1 MGRAKKNMMKR
12 LSIEELVD
20 IYLNSDGETEKAARS
35 EIENRYW
42 EEYEVRK
49 EILLKLIAYEN
60 EKSWRLVICLPLYNI
75 YDNDYIE
82 VFKAMA
88 EADFLTWVKRI
99 KCHWAF
105 LGEEAKRI
113 LEQRCPQKYSLNH
126 YYRFDEAT
134 YFLLFFCSVM
144 NSDFTINQ
152 EVAGQVSDYLAEYNS
167 AKRRSMRVPIDDCYV
182 YEMVEDVYSRMTQ
195 DLDSGQYNDEQK
207 HALQC
212 LFRFEQKLIFSGSD
226 NMPGLYDKLDSFN
239 NTFHLDYSFVRT
251 GIEFLGLLK
260 WKHVNP
266 EWLEEYAISL
276 SQSMLKNISKYI
288 RIEIEYLQEELR
300 RFVSEERYEEVTPLE
315 AWQEYKRSMEKP
327 LSCSPELL
335 QKVLSLHPE
344 LKCLIGDIDDCQQ
357 ENADASAQDV
367 DSSPATLDDQFFQ
380 TDSDAPF

>member
-12 LSIEELVD
+12 LSIDELID
-20 IYLNSDGETEKAARS
+20 IYLNCDGEKKEAARS

-60 EKSWRLVICLPLYNI
+60 EKSWRFVICLPFYNI

-88 EADFLTWVKRI
+88 EADFLTWVKRLGGN
-99 KCHWAF
+99 WSD

-113 LEQRCPQKYSLNH
+113 LEQRQPQKYSFYH

-134 YFLLFFCSVM
+134 YFLLFACCVR
-144 NSDFTINQ
+144 NNDFTIDQ
-152 EVAGQVSDYLAEYNS
+152 EVVEQVSDYLAEYNS
-167 AKRRSMRVPIDDCYV
+167 AKRRSMRAPIGDCYV

-226 NMPGLYDKLDSFN
+226 NMLGLYDKLDSFN

-266 EWLEEYAISL
+266 EWLEEYAVSL

-327 LSCSPELL
+327 LPRDSEEA
-335 QKVLSLHPE
+335 QKILSMHPE
-344 LKCLIGDIDDCQQ
+344 LKCLIGDIDDCQH
-357 ENADASAQDV
+357 EDADASAQDV
-367 DSSPATLDDQFFQ
+367 DSSPATLDDQFFM

>member
-1 MGRAKKNMMKR
+1 MSRAKKNMMKR
-12 LSIEELVD
+12 LSIDELVD
-20 IYLNSDGETEKAARS
+20 TYLNSDGETEEAARS
-35 EIENRYW
+35 ELENRYW

-49 EILLKLIAYEN
+49 EILLKLVAYEN

-88 EADFLTWVKRI
+88 EADILTWVKRT
-99 KCHWAF
+99 KCYWSF

-113 LEQRCPQKYSLNH
+113 LEQRQPQKYSFNH
-126 YYRFDEAT
+126 NYRFDEAT
-134 YFLLFFCSVM
+134 YFLLFACCVR
-144 NSDFTINQ
+144 NNDFTIDQ
-152 EVAGQVSDYLAEYNS
+152 EVVEQVSDYLAERDS
-167 AKRRSMRVPIDDCYV
+167 GFRERMEAPIGDCYV

-212 LFRFEQKLIFSGSD
+212 LFRFEQKLIFSGFD

-239 NTFHLDYSFVRT
+239 RTFHIDYSIVRT
-251 GIEFLGLLK
+251 GIELMNNLK
-260 WKHVNP
+260 RKHVNP
-266 EWLEEYAISL
+266 EWLEEYAVSL

-335 QKVLSLHPE
+335 RKMLSLHPE

-357 ENADASAQDV
+357 ENADASAQDIG
-367 DSSPATLDDQFFQ
+367 SSPATLDDQFFQ

>member
-1 MGRAKKNMMKR
+1 MMKR

-20 IYLNSDGETEKAARS
+20 IYLNSDGETEKTACS
-35 EIENRYW
+35 EIEDRYW
-42 EEYEVRK
+42 EEYEVRR
-49 EILLKLIAYEN
+49 EILLKLVASEKD
-60 EKSWRLVICLPLYNI
+60 KSWRLVIGLPPVWG
-75 YDNDYIE
+75 DEYID
-82 VFKAMA
+82 VFRAMA
-88 EADFLTWVKRI
+88 EAGILTWVKR
-99 KCHWAF
+99 WGSYWSY

-113 LEQRCPQKYSLNH
+113 LEQKHPQIYTFNH
-126 YYRFDEAT
+126 YYSFSDAA
-134 YFLLFFCSVM
+134 YFLLFACCVR
-144 NSDFTINQ
+144 NNDFTIDQ
-152 EVAGQVSDYLAEYNS
+152 EVVEQVSDYLAERDS
-167 AKRRSMRVPIDDCYV
+167 GFRERMKAPIGDCPV
-182 YEMVEDVYSRMTQ
+182 YEMVEDVYSRMIQ

-226 NMPGLYDKLDSFN
+226 NMLGLYVNLDSFN
-239 NTFHLDYSFVRT
+239 DTFHQDYSIVRT

-266 EWLEEYAISL
+266 EWLEEYAVSL

-315 AWQEYKRSMEKP
+315 AWQEYKRSIEEP

-335 QKVLSLHPE
+335 QKMLSLHPE
-344 LKCLIGDIDDCQQ
+344 LKCLIGDIDDCQH

-367 DSSPATLDDQFFQ
+367 DSSPATLDEQFFQ

>member
-20 IYLNSDGETEKAARS
+20 TYLNNDGETEKAARS

-42 EEYEVRK
+42 EEYEVRR
-49 EILLKLIAYEN
+49 EILLKLVAYEN
-60 EKSWRLVICLPLYNI
+60 EKSWRLVIVLPPV
-75 YDNDYIE
+75 YDNEYID
-82 VFKAMA
+82 VFRAMA
-88 EADFLTWVKRI
+88 EDDILTWVKR
-99 KCHWAF
+99 WGSSWSF

-113 LEQRCPQKYSLNH
+113 LEQRQPQKYSFNH
-126 YYRFDEAT
+126 NYRFDEAT

-167 AKRRSMRVPIDDCYV
+167 AKRRSMLVPIDDCYV

-226 NMPGLYDKLDSFN
+226 NMLGLYVNLDSFN
-239 NTFHLDYSFVRT
+239 RIFHIDYSIVRT

-266 EWLEEYAISL
+266 EWLEEYAVSL

-344 LKCLIGDIDDCQQ
+344 LKCLIGDIDDCRQKS
-357 ENADASAQDV
+357 ADPPAQNV
-367 DSSPATLDDQFFQ
+367 DPPPATLDDQFFQ

>member
-20 IYLNSDGETEKAARS
+20 TYLNSDGETEEAARS

-49 EILLKLIAYEN
+49 EIILKLIAYEN

-88 EADFLTWVKRI
+88 ETDFLTWVKRT
-99 KCHWAF
+99 KCYWSF

-113 LEQRCPQKYSLNH
+113 LEQRQPQKYSFNH
-126 YYRFDEAT
+126 YYRFDDAA

-144 NSDFTINQ
+144 NSDFTIDQ
-152 EVAGQVSDYLAEYNS
+152 EVVEQVSDYLAERDS
-167 AKRRSMRVPIDDCYV
+167 GFRERMEAPIGDCNV

-207 HALQC
+207 YALQC

-226 NMPGLYDKLDSFN
+226 NMLGLYYKLDSFN
-239 NTFHLDYSFVRT
+239 RTFHIDYSIVRT
-251 GIEFLGLLK
+251 GIELMDNLK
-260 WKHVNP
+260 RKHVNP
-266 EWLEEYAISL
+266 EWLEEYAVSL

-315 AWQEYKRSMEKP
+315 AWQEYKRSMEKSLP
-327 LSCSPELL
+327 RDSEEAQKILSM
-335 QKVLSLHPE
+335 HPE
-344 LKCLIGDIDDCQQ
+344 LKSL
-357 ENADASAQDV
+357 
-367 DSSPATLDDQFFQ
+367 L
-380 TDSDAPF
+380 

>member
-1 MGRAKKNMMKR
+1 MKR

-20 IYLNSDGETEKAARS
+20 IYLNSDGETEEAARS

-49 EILLKLIAYEN
+49 EIILKLIAYEN
-60 EKSWRLVICLPLYNI
+60 EKSWRLVICLPLHII

-99 KCHWAF
+99 KCYWSF

-113 LEQRCPQKYSLNH
+113 LEQRQPQKYSFNH

-134 YFLLFFCSVM
+134 YFLLFACCVG
-144 NSDFTINQ
+144 NCDFTIDQ
-152 EVAGQVSDYLAEYNS
+152 EVVEQVSDYLAERNS
-167 AKRRSMRVPIDDCYV
+167 GFRERMETPIGDCYV

-212 LFRFEQKLIFSGSD
+212 LFRFEQKLIFSGSY
-226 NMPGLYDKLDSFN
+226 NMLGLYYKLDSFN
-239 NTFHLDYSFVRT
+239 NTFHLDYSIVRT
-251 GIEFLGLLK
+251 GIELMNNLK
-260 WKHVNP
+260 RKHVNP
-266 EWLEEYAISL
+266 KWLEEYAVSL
-276 SQSMLKNISKYI
+276 SKSMLKNVCKYK
-288 RIEIEYLQEELR
+288 RMEIEYLQEELR
-300 RFVSEERYEEVTPLE
+300 RFVCEERHNEVTPLE

-335 QKVLSLHPE
+335 QKLLSLHPE
-344 LKCLIGDIDDCQQ
+344 LRCLIGDIDDCQQ
-357 ENADASAQDV
+357 ENADAPVQGEDP
-367 DSSPATLDDQFFQ
+367 DATIFIEQFFQ
-380 TDSDAPF
+380 TDNDVPF

>member
-20 IYLNSDGETEKAARS
+20 TYLNSDGETEEAARS

-49 EILLKLIAYEN
+49 EILLKLIASEKD
-60 EKSWRLVICLPLYNI
+60 KSWRLVIVLPPVW
-75 YDNDYIE
+75 DNEYID
-82 VFKAMA
+82 VFRAMA
-88 EADFLTWVKRI
+88 EDGILTWVKR
-99 KCHWAF
+99 WGSSWSF

-113 LEQRCPQKYSLNH
+113 LEQRCPQKYSFNH
-126 YYRFDEAT
+126 NYRFDEAT
-134 YFLLFFCSVM
+134 YFLLFACCVR
-144 NSDFTINQ
+144 NNDFTINQ

-167 AKRRSMRVPIDDCYV
+167 AKRRSMLVPIDDCYV

-207 HALQC
+207 HALPC
-212 LFRFEQKLIFSGSD
+212 LFRFEQKLIFLGFD
-226 NMPGLYDKLDSFN
+226 NMPGLYDNLDSFN
-239 NTFHLDYSFVRT
+239 GTFHIDYSFVRT

-276 SQSMLKNISKYI
+276 SKSMLKNISKYI

-344 LKCLIGDIDDCQQ
+344 LKYLMGDKGCQH
-357 ENADASAQDV
+357 EDADASAQDG
-367 DSSPATLDDQFFQ
+367 DSSPATLDEQFFM

>member
-1 MGRAKKNMMKR
+1 MGRAKKNMMKQ

-20 IYLNSDGETEKAARS
+20 TYLNSDGETEKAARS

-42 EEYEVRK
+42 DEYEVRK
-49 EILLKLIAYEN
+49 EILLKLVASEKD
-60 EKSWRLVICLPLYNI
+60 KSWRLVVALPPVWG
-75 YDNDYIE
+75 DEYID
-82 VFKAMA
+82 VFRTMA
-88 EADFLTWVKRI
+88 EAGILTWVKR
-99 KCHWAF
+99 WGSSWSF

-113 LEQRCPQKYSLNH
+113 LEQRQPQKYSFNH
-126 YYRFDEAT
+126 NYRFDEAT
-134 YFLLFFCSVM
+134 YFLLFACCVG
-144 NSDFTINQ
+144 NCDFTINQ
-152 EVAGQVSDYLAEYNS
+152 EVAGQVSNYLAERDS
-167 AKRRSMRVPIDDCYV
+167 GFRERMKAPIGDCYV

-212 LFRFEQKLIFSGSD
+212 LFRFEQKLIFSGYY
-226 NMPGLYDKLDSFN
+226 NMPGLYNNIDSFN
-239 NTFHLDYSFVRT
+239 NTFHQDYSIVRT
-251 GIEFLGLLK
+251 GIELMDNLK
-260 WKHVNP
+260 RNHVNP

-315 AWQEYKRSMEKP
+315 AWQEYKRSIEEP
-327 LSCSPELL
+327 LPCSPELL
-335 QKVLSLHPE
+335 QKMLSLHPE
-344 LKCLIGDIDDCQQ
+344 LKCLIGDIDDCRQ

-367 DSSPATLDDQFFQ
+367 DSSPTTLDDQFFQ

>member
-1 MGRAKKNMMKR
+1 MSRAKKNMMKR

-20 IYLNSDGETEKAARS
+20 TYLNSDGETEEAARS

-49 EILLKLIAYEN
+49 EILLKLVASEKD
-60 EKSWRLVICLPLYNI
+60 KSWRLVIVLPPV

-88 EADFLTWVKRI
+88 EADFLTWVKR
-99 KCHWAF
+99 WGSSWSY

-113 LEQRCPQKYSLNH
+113 LEQRQPQKYSFNH
-126 YYRFDEAT
+126 NYRFDEAT
-134 YFLLFFCSVM
+134 YFLLFACCVR
-144 NSDFTINQ
+144 NNDFTIDQ
-152 EVAGQVSDYLAEYNS
+152 EFVEQVSDYLAECDS
-167 AKRRSMRVPIDDCYV
+167 GFRERMEAPIGDCYV

-226 NMPGLYDKLDSFN
+226 NMPGLYYKLDSFN
-239 NTFHLDYSFVRT
+239 RTFHIDYSIVRT
-251 GIEFLGLLK
+251 GIELMDNLK
-260 WKHVNP
+260 RKHVNP
-266 EWLEEYAISL
+266 AWLEEYAVSL

-300 RFVSEERYEEVTPLE
+300 RFVSEERHKEVTPLE
-315 AWQEYKRSMEKP
+315 AWQEYKRSMEKSLP
-327 LSCSPELL
+327 RDSEEAQKILSM
-335 QKVLSLHPE
+335 HPE
-344 LKCLIGDIDDCQQ
+344 LKSL
-357 ENADASAQDV
+357 
-367 DSSPATLDDQFFQ
+367 L
-380 TDSDAPF
+380 

>member
-1 MGRAKKNMMKR
+1 MMKR

-20 IYLNSDGETEKAARS
+20 TYLNNDGETEKAARS

-42 EEYEVRK
+42 EEYEVRR
-49 EILLKLIAYEN
+49 EILLKLVAYEN
-60 EKSWRLVICLPLYNI
+60 EKSWRLVIVLPPV
-75 YDNDYIE
+75 YDNEYID
-82 VFKAMA
+82 VFRAMA
-88 EADFLTWVKRI
+88 EDDILTWVKR
-99 KCHWAF
+99 WGSSWSF

-113 LEQRCPQKYSLNH
+113 LEQRQPQKYSFNH
-126 YYRFDEAT
+126 NYRFDEAT
-134 YFLLFFCSVM
+134 YFLLFFCSVG
-144 NSDFTINQ
+144 NCDFTIDQ
-152 EVAGQVSDYLAEYNS
+152 EVVEQVSDYLAERDS
-167 AKRRSMRVPIDDCYV
+167 GFRERMEAPIDDCYV

-226 NMPGLYDKLDSFN
+226 NMLGLYVNLDSFN
-239 NTFHLDYSFVRT
+239 RIFHIDYSIVRT

-266 EWLEEYAISL
+266 EWLEEYAVSL

-344 LKCLIGDIDDCQQ
+344 LKCLIGDIDDCRQ

-367 DSSPATLDDQFFQ
+367 DSSPATLDEQFFM

>member
-1 MGRAKKNMMKR
+1 MMKR

-20 IYLNSDGETEKAARS
+20 TYLNNDGETEKAARS

-42 EEYEVRK
+42 EEYEVRR
-49 EILLKLIAYEN
+49 EILLKLVAYEN
-60 EKSWRLVICLPLYNI
+60 EKSWRLVIVLPPV
-75 YDNDYIE
+75 YDNEYID
-82 VFKAMA
+82 VFRAMA
-88 EADFLTWVKRI
+88 EDDILTWVKR
-99 KCHWAF
+99 WGSSWSF

-113 LEQRCPQKYSLNH
+113 LEQRQPQKYSFNH
-126 YYRFDEAT
+126 NYRFDEAT
-134 YFLLFFCSVM
+134 YFLLFFCSVG
-144 NSDFTINQ
+144 NCDFTIDQ
-152 EVAGQVSDYLAEYNS
+152 EVVEQVSDYLAERDS
-167 AKRRSMRVPIDDCYV
+167 GFRERMEAPIDDCYV

-226 NMPGLYDKLDSFN
+226 NMLGLYVNLDSFN
-239 NTFHLDYSFVRT
+239 RIFHIDYSIVRT

-266 EWLEEYAISL
+266 EWLEEYAVSL

-344 LKCLIGDIDDCQQ
+344 LKCLIGDIDDCRQ